1 MVPSTTYRMTRQRK
15 VILEEVRKDLDRH
28 MTADEI
34 YEEVR
39 KRLPRISLGTVYRNL
54 EILAELEEIQK
65 LELSGS
71 VKRFDGNPHRHY
83 HIRCMRCGRVDNA
96 PVAPLTQVED
106 RLYGAT
112 VYTITGHRLEFE
124 GFCPRCSRK
133 MAGENPS
140 SPDEDRD

>member
-1 MVPSTTYRMTRQRK
+1 MTRQRK

-28 MTADEI
+28 LTADEI

-39 KRLPRISLGTVYRNL
+39 KHLPRISLGTVYRNL
-54 EILAELEEIQK
+54 EILAELGKIQK

-71 VKRFDGNPHRHY
+71 VKRFDGNPQRHY

-96 PVAPLTQVED
+96 PVAPLRQIEN

-112 VYTITGHRLEFE
+112 VYTIIGHRLEFE
-124 GFCPRCSRK
+124 GFCPRCSKER
-133 MAGENPS
+133 AEDS
-140 SPDEDRD
+140 SFHEETA